1 MTGSHCVVTSWDELI
16 TGCSEQL
23 RFKSKY
29 AVFSCILVHGLSPK
43 TTINQVEERKYHKE
57 NDIFFS
63 YFGYC
68 VNLQFIFRRSN
79 INWHV
84 SKKKKSESNV
94 FATSFPGIKV
104 KRFLKQNIS
113 VTGSSATLQFP
124 LYVPDIFI
132 KTDLYLW
139 SYVSRW
145 LGVHED
151 CIAFCCQQLLSRR
164 LTGNYVH
171 RTHFG
176 WHGKF
181 V

>member
-1 MTGSHCVVTSWDELI
+1 MLCSVVSWYMVCRPRQRSTRLKKESTI
-16 TGCSEQL
+16 K
-23 RFKSKY
+23 R
-29 AVFSCILVHGLSPK
+29 
-43 TTINQVEERKYHKE
+43 TTF
-57 NDIFFS
+57 FFS

-68 VNLQFIFRRSN
+68 VNLQFIFGRSN
-79 INWHV
+79 LNWHV
-84 SKKKKSESNV
+84 SKKKKKAESNV

-113 VTGSSATLQFP
+113 VAGSSATLQFP

-139 SYVSRW
+139 SDASSW

-176 WHGKF
+176 CHGKF
-181 V
+181 VKSVSRFITHRSLPHCKLHEFQ